1 MSKRFSKI
9 LLTLLLLIVIIT
21 SFSLCF
27 ATDGEVSNTATENS
41 SESTTNSTE
50 TSTEGTDSEQEI
62 YSGDLYLFDDKIVMD
77 QLVDGNV
84 FIFGKDVQI
93 TGQVNGNLYV
103 LANKVTFG
111 ATPEETEN
119 GIEYNTYI
127 RYSIFACANS
137 IYYNGACND
146 LYVAT
151 NNLEMTYD
159 SYVVRDVK
167 AVASD
172 IIFKAAIGRDVD
184 LKCNTVQFGENEDNA
199 IIYGNLRYTSGSEA
213 NIPEGLINGNGS
225 VSFTPLSQKNQDTKT
240 SVIDTIINLLTC
252 IITVLAIYW
261 LAKLFAPNFINK
273 LSNNK
278 LSAIDVLKAFGIG
291 ILTVMVFIVLLIIL
305 SFIAIGWKLAFLL
318 VSLFIALCI
327 VSTPIL
333 AIIVANRL
341 KAVLKIK
348 QTSIVLALVS
358 IVLYGILLIPYVGPI
373 LSIIIYLISIGMMVN
388 MLIPRKE
395 LTEEEKI
402 AIEEAKKQAIEM
414 KEKRKQEKLQA
425 KEEKKKNNN
434 NL

>member
-1 MSKRFSKI
+1 MSKRVSKF
-9 LLTLLLLIVIIT
+9 LLTILLLLIVIIS
-21 SFSLCF
+21 SFSICF
-27 ATDGEVSNTATENS
+27 ATDNEISNTATTDENETATEEAAS
-41 SESTTNSTE
+41 SETSNEETNS
-50 TSTEGTDSEQEI
+50 DEI
-62 YSGDLYLFDDKIVMD
+62 YSGDLYLFDNKIVMD
-77 QLVDGNV
+77 KLVDGNV
-84 FIFGKDVQI
+84 FVFGNDVEI

-103 LANKVTFG
+103 FANKLSFN
-111 ATPEETEN
+111 ES
-119 GIEYNTYI
+119 YI
-127 RYSIFACANS
+127 RYSIYACANS
-137 IYYNGACND
+137 IDYNGACND

-151 NNLEMTYD
+151 NHLNMTYD

-172 IIFKAAIGRDVD
+172 VIFKAAIGRDVD

-199 IIYGNLRYTSGSEA
+199 IIYGNLRYTSSSEA
-213 NIPEGLINGNGS
+213 TIPEGLIKGDGS

-252 IITVLAIYW
+252 IITVLAIYG
-261 LAKLFAPNFINK
+261 LAKVFAPNFINK

-291 ILTVMVFIVLLIIL
+291 ILTVMIFIVLLIIL

-327 VSTPIL
+327 ISTPIL

-341 KAVLKIK
+341 KSVLKIE

-358 IVLYGILLIPYVGPI
+358 IVIYGILLIPYAGPI
-373 LSIIIYLISIGMMVN
+373 LAIIIYFISIGMMVN
-388 MLIPRKE
+388 ILIPKRE
-395 LTEEEKI
+395 LTDEEKK
-402 AIEEAKKQAIEM
+402 AIEEAKKQAKEI

-425 KEEKKKNNN
+425 KKEKKNN
-434 NL
+434 L

>member
-9 LLTLLLLIVIIT
+9 LLTLLLLIVIIA

-27 ATDGEVSNTATENS
+27 ATDGEVSNTATANS

-172 IIFKAAIGRDVD
+172 VIFKSAIGRDVD
-184 LKCNTVQFGENEDNA
+184 LVCNKVQFGENEDTSV
-199 IIYGNLRYTSGSEA
+199 IYGNLRYTSGSEA

-252 IITVLAIYW
+252 IITVLAIYG
-261 LAKLFAPNFINK
+261 LAKLFAPNFIKK

-327 VSTPIL
+327 ISTPIL

-341 KAVLKIK
+341 KSVLKIE

-358 IVLYGILLIPYVGPI
+358 IVIYGILLIPYVGPI

-395 LTEEEKI
+395 LTDEEKK
-402 AIEEAKKQAIEM
+402 AIEEAKKQAKEI

-425 KEEKKKNNN
+425 KEEKKN
-434 NL
+434 NLK